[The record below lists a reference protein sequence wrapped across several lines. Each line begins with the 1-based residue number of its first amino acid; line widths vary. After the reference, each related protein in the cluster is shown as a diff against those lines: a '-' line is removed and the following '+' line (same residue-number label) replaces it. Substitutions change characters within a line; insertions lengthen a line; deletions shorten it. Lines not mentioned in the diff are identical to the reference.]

1 MSVKK
6 NYTLV
11 ILVVLTFFVISFLT
25 NIIGPLIPEIIK
37 SYELSLT
44 MVSFLPFAFFVA
56 YGVMSIPAGILT
68 EKYGEKKVMLG
79 AFVVSFAGAL
89 LFAVYPNYIMSILS
103 LFLIGAGMAML
114 QVVIN
119 PLLRTAGG
127 EADFSFFSI
136 LAQLFFGLAS
146 FISPLVYSYL
156 VLNLNNPAKQSYIL
170 KLLSGLVPEQL
181 PWVSLYWIF
190 AVIALLMVGIIMLF
204 RFPKVTLNDDE
215 KPGALATHV
224 QLLKNP
230 TVVMF
235 FFGIFCYVGSEQG
248 VANWMSE
255 FLSVYHGYNPQT
267 TGAQIIAWFWGMMT
281 AGTFVGLFLVKLF
294 DSRYIIIAFT
304 MAAIISLTAALFGS
318 ATIALYAFPAIGFFI
333 AVMYPIIISLGL
345 NSVKEHHGSFSGILI
360 TGICGGAVVPLII
373 GFIGDHFQLK
383 TGMLFL
389 YVSFGYI
396 LSIGI
401 WAKPLISNL
410 SEKKRKK

>member
-1 MSVKK
+1 MKK
-6 NYTLV
+6 NYA
-11 ILVVLTFFVISFLT
+11 LVVLVLLTFFVISFLT
-25 NIIGPLIPEIIK
+25 NIIGPLIPEIIQ
-37 SYELSLT
+37 SYQLSLT
-44 MVSFLPFAFFVA
+44 MVSFLPFAFFIA

-68 EKYGEKKVMLG
+68 EKYGEKTVMLI
-79 AFVVSFAGAL
+79 AFAISFAGAL
-89 LFAVYPNYIMSILS
+89 LFAVYPNYIMSIVS

-127 EADFSFFSI
+127 EAEFSFFSI

-156 VLNLNNPAKQSYIL
+156 VLHLNEDQGKSAL
-170 KLLSGLVPEQL
+170 LRLLSALVPENL

-190 AVIALLMVGIIMLF
+190 AVIAFLMVGIVMLF
-204 RFPKVTLNDDE
+204 RFPKVILNEDE

-230 TVVMF
+230 TVILF
-235 FFGIFCYVGSEQG
+235 FLGIFCYVGSEQG

-255 FLSVYHGYNPQT
+255 FLSAYHGYNPQT
-267 TGAQIIAWFWGMMT
+267 TGAHIVAWFWGMMT

-294 DSRYIIIAFT
+294 DSRYIIISFT

-318 ATIALYAFPAIGFFI
+318 ATVALYAFPAIGFFA

-345 NSVKEHHGSFSGILI
+345 NSVEEHHGSFSGILI

-373 GFIGDHFQLK
+373 GFIGDHINLR

-389 YVSFGYI
+389 YISFGYI
-396 LSIGI
+396 LTIGI

-410 SEKKRKK
+410 SEQKRKKQ

>member
-1 MSVKK
+1 MYVKK

-11 ILVVLTFFVISFLT
+11 VLVILTFFVISFLT

-68 EKYGEKKVMLG
+68 EKFGEKKVMLG

-156 VLNLNNPAKQSYIL
+156 VLNLNNPAKQNFIL

-190 AVIALLMVGIIMLF
+190 AVIALLMVGTILLF

-215 KPGALATHV
+215 KPGALDTHI

-230 TVVMF
+230 TVILF
-235 FFGIFCYVGSEQG
+235 FLGIFCYVGSEQG

-255 FLSVYHGYNPQT
+255 YLSVYHGYNPQT

-345 NSVKEHHGSFSGILI
+345 NSVKENHGSFSGILI

-383 TGMLFL
+383 AGMLFL
-389 YVSFGYI
+389 YISFGYI

-410 SEKKRKK
+410 SEEKRKK